1 MSVDDQFKINLK
13 QNLWGLVVAFGAL
26 GAAEHFKLCTLFW
39 FSAVVSA
46 IMVLS
51 VAVTT
56 LAYTKNYCMKYG
68 VMHEVWKY
76 GSMGSGLAFCP
87 LPA

>member
-1 MSVDDQFKINLK
+1 MSVDDKFRINLN

-26 GAAEHFKLCTLFW
+26 GAAEHYKLCALFW
-39 FSAVVSA
+39 FAVAASV

-56 LAYTKNYCMKYG
+56 LAYTKNY
-68 VMHEVWKY
+68 WKEKNR
-76 GSMGSGLAFCP
+76 
-87 LPA
+87 